1 MFLKHPDRKQPLAS
15 GFLKHRVENEWFEGE
30 LSRLIN
36 REDPALPI
44 GILMVMN
51 DFSESFPYQFKD
63 KISQQIY
70 DKQPVMLAPTPCL
83 FTYTD
88 NNDNKQIALI
98 VINFLSEDSKH
109 SSERSCTAG
118 GGFMKTTRLK
128 SNV

>member
-1 MFLKHPDRKQPLAS
+1 MTAWEFMFLKHPDRKQPLAS
-15 GFLKHRVENEWFEGE
+15 GFLKHRAENEWFEGE

-83 FTYTD
+83 FTYRDQFPVRRLETFQRASLA
-88 NNDNKQIALI
+88 NTTPSNRVQLA
-98 VINFLSEDSKH
+98 VDS
-109 SSERSCTAG
+109 
-118 GGFMKTTRLK
+118 
-128 SNV
+128 